1 MWISSYSALSA
12 FLNFIYC
19 LKAVKAMSDT
29 PFAAHLELQEGTG
42 VEHAVECGFYE
53 LNSPCLVVAVGHRL
67 EVYRIS
73 SVSVSTLSVKVGVW
87 A

>member
-1 MWISSYSALSA
+1 
-12 FLNFIYC
+12 
-19 LKAVKAMSDT
+19 MSDT